1 MNKQD
6 AYMEKSELISLVQ
19 IPVIEERLLD
29 VKARVDKRV
38 ADAVALVCT
47 EETVQSVKATR
58 SDLNKEFGELED
70 LRKAVKAA
78 VLDPYNR
85 FESVYRECVS
95 NAYKSADADLKQKI
109 SDVETGMK
117 RECEAVLREYYTE
130 LCAAHHI
137 DFVPF
142 ERSGVVVS
150 LSDAKAKTQPPK
162 KLREQ
167 LSQFVAKV
175 EQDVALISGMDD
187 TDEIMEAY
195 HKSLDAAVAIGIVQE
210 RHRRIEEAKAAR
222 AAREEAQSRE
232 AEAVKKVEA
241 FAPPVAAAPVE
252 APKVVT
258 VSFKVTDTVDRLK
271 LLKHFL
277 ISNGYKY
284 E

>member
-1 MNKQD
+1 MN
-6 AYMEKSELISLVQ
+6 ELIRVAQ
-19 IPVIEERLLD
+19 IPIIEDRLHE

-38 ADAVALVCT
+38 ADAMALVCT
-47 EETVQSVKATR
+47 EETVQTVKATR
-58 SDLNKEFGELED
+58 TELNKEFGELED

-85 FESVYRECVS
+85 FEAVYRECVS
-95 NAYKSADADLKQKI
+95 IAYKSADADLKQKVN
-109 SDVETGMK
+109 DVETDMK
-117 RECEAVLREYYTE
+117 RRCEAVLREYYTE

-142 ERSGVVVS
+142 ERTGVVVS
-150 LSDAKAKTQPPK
+150 LADAKAKTQPPK

-167 LSQFVAKV
+167 LTQFISKV
-175 EQDVALISGMDD
+175 DQGVNLIASMDD
-187 TDEIMEAY
+187 ADEIMEAY

-241 FAPPVAAAPVE
+241 FAPPVVREPEVAAEPIGRYRFT
-252 APKVVT
+252 VT
-258 VSFKVTDTVDRLK
+258 ATKTQLK
-271 LLKHFL
+271 KLKEFMNMEG
-277 ISNGYKY
+277 IQY

>member
-1 MNKQD
+1 
-6 AYMEKSELISLVQ
+6 MEKTELISLVQ
-19 IPVIEERLLD
+19 IPVIEERLLE

-47 EETVQSVKATR
+47 EETIQSVKATR
-58 SDLNKEFGELED
+58 TELNKEFGELED

-85 FESVYRECVS
+85 FEAVYKECVS
-95 NAYKSADADLKQKI
+95 IAYKSADADLKQKVN
-109 SDVETGMK
+109 DVETDMK
-117 RECEAVLREYYTE
+117 RRCEDGLREYYTE

-137 DFVPF
+137 DFIPF
-142 ERSGVVVS
+142 ERTGVVVS
-150 LSDAKAKTQPPK
+150 LADAKAKTQPPK

-167 LSQFVAKV
+167 LSQFVAKI
-175 EQDVALISGMDD
+175 EHDVALIASMDD
-187 TDEIMEAY
+187 ADEIMEAY
-195 HKSLDAAVAIGIVQE
+195 HRSLDAAVAIGIVQE

-241 FAPPVAAAPVE
+241 FAPPVVREPEVAAEPIARYRFT
-252 APKVVT
+252 VT
-258 VSFKVTDTVDRLK
+258 ATKTQLK
-271 LLKHFL
+271 KLKEFMNMEG
-277 ISNGYKY
+277 IQY

>member
-1 MNKQD
+1 MN
-6 AYMEKSELISLVQ
+6 ELIRVAQ
-19 IPVIEERLLD
+19 IPIIEDRLHE

-38 ADAVALVCT
+38 ADAMALVCT
-47 EETVQSVKATR
+47 EETVQTVKATR
-58 SDLNKEFGELED
+58 TELNKEFGELED

-95 NAYKSADADLKQKI
+95 IAYKSADADLKQKVN
-109 SDVETGMK
+109 DVETDMK
-117 RECEAVLREYYTE
+117 RRCEAVLREYYTE

-142 ERSGVVVS
+142 ERTGVVVS
-150 LSDAKAKTQPPK
+150 LADAKVKTQPPK

-167 LSQFVAKV
+167 LTQFISKV
-175 EQDVALISGMDD
+175 DQDVNLIASMDD
-187 TDEIMEAY
+187 ADEIMEAY

-241 FAPPVAAAPVE
+241 FAPPVSVAAAE

-258 VSFKVTDTVDRLK
+258 VAFKVTDTVDRLK
-271 LLKHFL
+271 LLKQFL
-277 ISNGYKY
+277 VSNGYKY

>member
-1 MNKQD
+1 MN
-6 AYMEKSELISLVQ
+6 ELIRVAQ
-19 IPVIEERLLD
+19 IPIIEDRLHE

-38 ADAVALVCT
+38 ADAMALVCT
-47 EETVQSVKATR
+47 EETVQTVKATR
-58 SDLNKEFGELED
+58 TELNKEFGELED

-95 NAYKSADADLKQKI
+95 IAYKSADADLKQKVN
-109 SDVETGMK
+109 DVETDMK
-117 RECEAVLREYYTE
+117 RRCEAVLREYYME
-130 LCAAHHI
+130 LCAAHRI

-142 ERSGVVVS
+142 ERTGVVVS
-150 LSDAKAKTQPPK
+150 LADAKAKTQPPK

-167 LSQFVAKV
+167 LTQFISKV
-175 EQDVALISGMDD
+175 DQDVNLIASMDD
-187 TDEIMEAY
+187 ADEIMEAY

-241 FAPPVAAAPVE
+241 FAPPVVREPEVAAEPIARYRFT
-252 APKVVT
+252 VT
-258 VSFKVTDTVDRLK
+258 ATKTQLK
-271 LLKHFL
+271 KLKEFMNMEG
-277 ISNGYKY
+277 IQY

>member
-1 MNKQD
+1 MN
-6 AYMEKSELISLVQ
+6 ELIRVAQ
-19 IPVIEERLLD
+19 IPIIEDRLHE

-38 ADAVALVCT
+38 ADAMALVCT
-47 EETVQSVKATR
+47 EETVQTVKATR
-58 SDLNKEFGELED
+58 TELNKEFGELED

-85 FESVYRECVS
+85 FEAVYRECVS
-95 NAYKSADADLKQKI
+95 IAYKSADADLKQKVN
-109 SDVETGMK
+109 DVETDMK
-117 RECEAVLREYYTE
+117 RRCEAVLREYYTE

-142 ERSGVVVS
+142 ERTGVVVS
-150 LSDAKAKTQPPK
+150 LADAKAKTQPPK

-167 LSQFVAKV
+167 LTQFISKV
-175 EQDVALISGMDD
+175 DQDVNLIASMDD
-187 TDEIMEAY
+187 ADEIMEAY

-241 FAPPVAAAPVE
+241 FAPPVVREPEVAAEPIGRYRFT
-252 APKVVT
+252 VT
-258 VSFKVTDTVDRLK
+258 ATKTQLK
-271 LLKHFL
+271 KLKEFMNMEG
-277 ISNGYKY
+277 IQY